1 MTFLRRIGLTTFL
14 AGLAGLVLYPVWF
27 GTYHNV
33 DLGTYR
39 IHEARDGFRTI
50 ADVSLSP
57 AAMPLRIDISGRG
70 RVPPGGAEM
79 PNLTLVLNG
88 PQGSVAATVLDLDP
102 RSDGEIAADIALE
115 QQLTIDSGIGNGLHT
130 FVFAEG
136 DRPADMIAFLDMTLT
151 GAIAAPDP
159 RVRPASYGLLG
170 AGIAIMAVGGRR
182 RRKPAGGTTDND
194 DTRASTSNIGRR
206 VPLDDS
212 EREPEKPARQ
222 WGRGEDS

>member
-1 MTFLRRIGLTTFL
+1 MTFLRRIGLTAFL
-14 AGLAGLVLYPVWF
+14 AGLAGLILYPVWF

-57 AAMPLRIDISGRG
+57 AAMPLRVEISGRG

-88 PQGSVAATVLDLDP
+88 PRGTVAATVLELEP
-102 RSDGEIAADIALE
+102 RSDGETAADIALE
-115 QQLTIDSGIGNGLHT
+115 QVLTVDAGVGDGLHT
-130 FVFAEG
+130 FVFGEG

-151 GAIAAPDP
+151 GAVAAPDP
-159 RVRPASYGLLG
+159 RVRPGSYTLLG
-170 AGIAIMAVGGRR
+170 VGIAIMAIGGKR
-182 RRKPAGGTTDND
+182 RRKKASDASD
-194 DTRASTSNIGRR
+194 DADARASTSNIGRR
-206 VPLDDS
+206 VPLDKA